1 MVAMVRLAAV
11 LALVLFAAGCAA
23 VRTVTV
29 PPEEAPG
36 ELPGFVAHF
45 AERTRAV
52 TTTVTGGAG
61 APATAGDAAANPDP
75 AANPVRLVAEHGS
88 LASAWGCTIGY
99 EYYVRES
106 GPVASEYALA
116 APLVVLGHGFMRDL
130 ATVRGWA
137 VEWAARGVRTV
148 VVDFCNSTLFNGRHD
163 RNARDMIAVA
173 NHIEPGDAPLIYAG
187 FSAGGLSALL
197 AAAEDPRTVAY
208 LGLDPVDS
216 GELSKS
222 AGRLNAAALY
232 LYGEPAR
239 CNAQNNMIDLM
250 PRANRLVAMSIPF
263 ATHCD
268 FEDPSDAFC
277 ARLCGTVEPEEKA
290 QEIRRTVRALANAWI
305 EAYAGVSPESQFV
318 FHMPTLE
325 TLARARRVVIVA
337 SE

>member
-1 MVAMVRLAAV
+1 MAATLRLASV

-23 VRTVTV
+23 VRTTTV

-36 ELPGFVAHF
+36 ELPELVAHF
-45 AERTRAV
+45 AERTEVA
-52 TTTVTGGAG
+52 
-61 APATAGDAAANPDP
+61 
-75 AANPVRLVAEHGS
+75 LVAEHGS
-88 LASAWGCTIGY
+88 LESEWGCTIGY

-148 VVDFCNSTLFNGRHD
+148 VVDFCNSTLFNGRHE
-163 RNARDMIAVA
+163 RNAHDMIAVA
-173 NHIEPGDAPLIYAG
+173 KHIEPGEAPLIYAG

-197 AAAEDPRTVAY
+197 AAAGDPRTVAY

-222 AGRLNAAALY
+222 VSRLNAPALY

-239 CNAQNNMIDLM
+239 CNAQNNMVDLM
-250 PRANRLVAMSIPF
+250 PPANRLVAMSIPF

-268 FEDPSDAFC
+268 FEDPSDALC
-277 ARLCGTVEPEEKA
+277 ARLCGAVEPQEKA
-290 QEIRRTVRALANAWI
+290 EEIRRTIRALANAWI
-305 EAYAGVSPESQFV
+305 EAYAGVSPQSQLV
-318 FHMPTLE
+318 FHLPTLE
-325 TLARARRVVIVA
+325 TLARSRRVVIAA